1 MRWTSTPLVLG
12 TAFWAGCTGSPATE
26 PPAGSI
32 DEYLQSLPA
41 LPSAPSLVVE
51 GQRTDDVREGD
62 YSCNTTD
69 LTETRQYDKVVAYNT
84 NSESLW
90 PGAIIAGESVYT
102 GEFRQQVF
110 ARQPLTVSVSLENL
124 AGAKS
129 AAVVSPSLSATR
141 EAITGILDASVSGA
155 TPANIYTEI
164 EKVSSQKQLGIAL
177 GADVSWLGSVAN
189 IGASFHFDDSTV
201 KSRYVVKYT
210 QSYYTVDVDQP
221 SRPSDFFAASV
232 SLGKLRDAFADENP
246 PLYVSSITYGR
257 MVVFTVESE
266 HAGVEVD
273 AALRFAYSGGVDVSG
288 NTSVTYKDI
297 IESSKITAFIL
308 GGSGGDAA
316 RNIDSYEGLMEFI
329 KSGGDYSR
337 QSPGAPIAY
346 KLAYLSDNAPAR
358 LSFTTEYQL
367 KDCERVSQRVK
378 ATLKSIAVVRSSD
391 GDTSGDTLEV
401 FGKVTLTGE
410 SAVTLFELSRNEP
423 LRLRE
428 GTTFPTDGRALAES
442 IVQVLP
448 NQDGTISI
456 LADMLDQDDAFGDD
470 DLNPENRAKD
480 APFELGWRRDVDV
493 LLTGAGAEVKLTI
506 ELQPI

>member
-32 DEYLQSLPA
+32 DEYLQALPA

-210 QSYYTVDVDQP
+210 QAYYTVDVDQP
-221 SRPSDFFAASV
+221 AKPSDFFAPAV
-232 SLGKLRDAFADENP
+232 TVGELRAAFADENP

-329 KSGGDYSR
+329 KSGGDYSK

-346 KLAYLSDNAPAR
+346 KLSYLGTNKPAR
-358 LSFTTEYQL
+358 LSFTTDYQL
-367 KDCERVSQRVK
+367 KDCERVSQKIK
-378 ATLKSIAVVRSSD
+378 ATLKSISVVTSSD
-391 GDTSGDTLEV
+391 GDSDGDQLELY
-401 FGKVTLTGE
+401 GSIKLKGE
-410 SAVTLFELSRNEP
+410 SEVTLFERGRDEH
-423 LRLRE
+423 LRISE
-428 GTTFPTDGRALAES
+428 GRSLPTDGTALAETV
-442 IVQVLP
+442 VQVTP
-448 NQDGTISI
+448 NKDGSI
-456 LADMLDQDDAFGDD
+456 ELLADLIDMDAAFGDD
-470 DLNPENRAKD
+470 DLNPSDRREI
-480 APFELGWRRDVDV
+480 APFELGWRRDVTI
-493 LLTGAGAEVKLTI
+493 LLTGAEAEVKI
-506 ELQPI
+506 VIALQPI